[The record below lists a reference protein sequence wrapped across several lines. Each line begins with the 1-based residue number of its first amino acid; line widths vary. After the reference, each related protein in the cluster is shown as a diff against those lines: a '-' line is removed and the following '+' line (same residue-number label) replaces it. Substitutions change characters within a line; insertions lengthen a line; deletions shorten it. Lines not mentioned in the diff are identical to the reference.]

1 MDKRKLGAGGI
12 CLATLILLIIAILGY
27 FLFSPAQT
35 SEISDK
41 IEGDS
46 NVIVNTASR
55 EVSLFHI
62 ENLNNQVSDLK
73 DHVNQHHAIKY
84 GLITVVVVIMVVFMI
99 NRCKNIPR
107 KIEEKMEKKNQ
118 DEKIENH
125 QDTLIQMGML
135 KPKRRVKKTQEGE
148 VKKKN
153 KEQEIKKTTK
163 SENPKKKKWIEI
175 EVSEEE
181 TTEIA

>member
-12 CLATLILLIIAILGY
+12 CLATLILLIIAIIGY
-27 FLFSPAQT
+27 FLFSPAT
-35 SEISDK
+35 SAISDK

-62 ENLNNQVSDLK
+62 KNLNNQVSDLK

-107 KIEEKMEKKNQ
+107 KIEEKMEK
-118 DEKIENH
+118 
-125 QDTLIQMGML
+125 
-135 KPKRRVKKTQEGE
+135 
-148 VKKKN
+148 
-153 KEQEIKKTTK
+153 
-163 SENPKKKKWIEI
+163 
-175 EVSEEE
+175 
-181 TTEIA
+181 